1 MKKFRFITLEGP
13 DGCGKTT
20 QSKLLVQFLR
30 ERGLDVVHTRE
41 PGGTPFAEALRN
53 LLLDPNHKVSPVTE
67 LMLFET
73 IRAHHVEDLV
83 RPALKQGKIV
93 VCDRF
98 TDSTVA
104 YQGYGRGLDLK
115 EVKGLNAVATG
126 KLAPTLTI
134 ILDLPPEA
142 GLRRIEEKKS
152 GRATDRM
159 EREKIGFHKKVRAGF
174 LKIARQEPRRVAVV
188 NADQDVDAVQR
199 AIRSIILKKLNLAL
213 EK

>member
-1 MKKFRFITLEGP
+1 MKKSCFITLEGP

-30 ERGLDVVHTRE
+30 ARGLDVVHTRE

-83 RPALKQGKIV
+83 QPALKQGKIV

-115 EVKGLNAVATG
+115 EVKNLNRVATAG
-126 KLAPTLTI
+126 LSPNWTI
-134 ILDLPPEA
+134 ILDLPPEV
-142 GLRRIEEKKS
+142 GLRRIQEKKS

-159 EREKIGFHKKVRAGF
+159 EREEIAFHKKVRAGF
-174 LKIARQEPRRVAVV
+174 LKIARQEPRRCSVV
-188 NADQDVDAVQR
+188 SAAQDVEAVQEQ
-199 AIRSIILKKLNLAL
+199 IRILAAKRLKLS
-213 EK
+213 